1 MRSHGLLFIF
11 SGIIVLV
18 LFWNEYF
25 TNISKIIELGKF
37 YVDIILL
44 IGMVITL
51 LGGLTIGVGLKIL
64 IDPEFYERLKSL
76 IKE

>member
-1 MRSHGLLFIF
+1 MF
-11 SGIIVLV
+11 SGFIVLV

-25 TNISKIIELGKF
+25 TNISKIIELGKI
-37 YVDIILL
+37 YVYIILL
-44 IGMVITL
+44 IGMVVTL